1 MKITKKQPLSI
12 FTAETVYVDRRG
24 EIVNRETINVPYY
37 DETLTG
43 EIEPIKM
50 MAIPQGEFWMGSPN
64 SEKGRYYD
72 ESPQHLVKVPSFFMS
87 QTPITQAQWK
97 AIASLPQEEI
107 KLELAP
113 SRFTGDD
120 LPVERVNWYDAREF
134 CARLSRLTGCDYRL
148 PSEAQWEYAC
158 RAIPNPVP
166 KKPNQKDVYPPFHFG
181 ETLTSNLANYR
192 ATEIYQQEAKGKY
205 RGKTTPVRNFSPNAF
220 GLYDMHGNVWEWC
233 EDDWHDDYEGAPT
246 DGSAWNV
253 WEWCEDDWHDDYE
266 GAPTDGSA
274 WIETSK
280 ESFSPQRGGSWSFIP
295 WYCRSAYRF
304 YDLRDARNNDV
315 GFRVMCVVGRTL

>member
-50 MAIPQGEFWMGSPN
+50 MAIPQGEFWMGSLE
-64 SEKGRYYD
+64 SEKDRYYD

-97 AIASLPQEEI
+97 AIASLPQEGKE
-107 KLELAP
+107 LELAP

-158 RAIPNPVP
+158 RAGTTT
-166 KKPNQKDVYPPFHFG
+166 PFHFG
-181 ETLTSNLANYR
+181 KTLTSDLANYDDSETF
-192 ATEIYQQEAKGKY
+192 ADEPKGKY
-205 RGKTTPVRNFSPNAF
+205 RQETTPVRSFPPNAF
-220 GLYDMHGNVWEWC
+220 GLYDMHGNVSEWC
-233 EDDWHDDYEGAPT
+233 EDDWHD
-246 DGSAWNV
+246 S
-253 WEWCEDDWHDDYE
+253 YE

-280 ESFSPQRGGSWSFIP
+280 KAQKSLQTVLRGGSWLFYP
-295 WYCRSAYRF
+295 WFCRSAVRIISN
-304 YDLRDARNNDV
+304 RDARSYSN
-315 GFRVMCVVGRTL
+315 GFRVLLTSV